1 MNIDRKRPERRLK
14 KELKELREYVPSL
27 WEIGRPES
35 LRRDIAADLARG
47 EPHVVVDLG
56 LLASYMGA
64 HGCLRVVEGDHDGFT
79 EIDRALLYE
88 FWSIR
93 LRTISYDLDP
103 CSDADK
109 QRRSTM
115 MDGIATAWM
124 HTEAIGAV
132 GLRTWLDGLLLR
144 ADRGYQGVRYRDMS
158 PLCTLVGHF
167 VTGKD
172 AAALEASGWGDIG
185 PYAPI
190 VDGSF
195 DASQWD
201 ALATWHIDSISTSGF
216 PAFKNFPYSLIPF
229 ELMAISRRTGIPI
242 SGDSPLFH
250 TVLAARREVPE
261 IPVTEELQAILDC
274 ARKVYGDI

>member
-1 MNIDRKRPERRLK
+1 MNIDRKRPEHRLK
-14 KELKELREYVPSL
+14 KELKELREHVPGL

-47 EPHVVVDLG
+47 EPHVVVDLS

-64 HGCLRVVEGDHDGFT
+64 HGCLRVVEGDHDGFF
-79 EIDRALLYE
+79 EIDSALLYE
-88 FWSIR
+88 FWCIR
-93 LRTISYDLDP
+93 LRTINYGLDP
-103 CSDADK
+103 RPDADK
-109 QRRSTM
+109 PWRSIM
-115 MDGIATAWM
+115 MEQIAPLWVHA
-124 HTEAIGAV
+124 EALGAV
-132 GLRTWLDGLLLR
+132 GLRGWLDDLLRR
-144 ADRGYQGVRYRDMS
+144 ADRGYQGVCARDMS

-185 PYAPI
+185 PYASV
-190 VDGSF
+190 VDGTF

-201 ALATWHIDSISTSGF
+201 ALAAWHIENISKGGF
-216 PAFKNFPYSLIPF
+216 PPFRSFPYSLIPF
-229 ELMAISRRTGIPI
+229 ELMAISRRTGIPL